1 MENTSHPVTAGV
13 YCPPFGDTGSEPMW
27 CPCTGP
33 VRLLP
38 LSSCADLAQSRRW
51 PGHLGAALAG
61 VAWLCPDFGSQPRPR
76 SSCSIHSS
84 YQQEGRPRRP
94 GSRLHQAGAH
104 ALLSTSQV
112 RCTCSVS
119 FSPCPHSSPPALRSF
134 TSCEC
139 VSTRTPAT
147 CLVLGHLRTSRL
159 WGSFLTSSMYPSCFP
174 CPLCGGHTAVKTF
187 YMSQLLNGTPE
198 ICVRHT
204 ALMQWIPS

>member
-1 MENTSHPVTAGV
+1 MSPVWGHRLQSPCGAHAQGQSGCCL
-13 YCPPFGDTGSEPMW
+13 CPAA
-27 CPCTGP
+27 
-33 VRLLP
+33 LNLP
-38 LSSCADLAQSRRW
+38 KADGGWATWELPWRVW
-51 PGHLGAALAG
+51 PGCALTLDPSLDPEVHAVSAARISRKADPGA
-61 VAWLCPDFGSQPRPR
+61 RT
-76 SSCSIHSS
+76 
-84 YQQEGRPRRP
+84 
-94 GSRLHQAGAH
+94 RLHQAGAH

-119 FSPCPHSSPPALRSF
+119 FSPCPHSSPPALRTF

-159 WGSFLTSSMYPSCFP
+159 SGSFLTSSMYPSCFP
-174 CPLCGGHTAVKTF
+174 CPLCRGHTAVKTF

-198 ICVRHT
+198 ICVSHT